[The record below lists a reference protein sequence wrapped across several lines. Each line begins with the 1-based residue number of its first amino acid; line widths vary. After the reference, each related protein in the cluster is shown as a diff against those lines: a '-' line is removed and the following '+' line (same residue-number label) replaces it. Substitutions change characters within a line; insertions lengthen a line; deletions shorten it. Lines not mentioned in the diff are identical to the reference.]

1 MKVDVYTTKTC
12 PYCFAAKGLL
22 KERGINF
29 KEYDVSYDPTMRIK
43 LMDKTGRR
51 TVPQIFFNDQHIG
64 GYTDLEKYFENK
76 L

>member
-1 MKVDVYTTKTC
+1 MQVDVYTTKTC

-22 KERGINF
+22 TERGISFN
-29 KEYDVSYDPTMRIK
+29 EHDVSFDPSMRIK

-64 GYTDLEKYFENK
+64 GFTDLEQYFENQS
-76 L
+76 